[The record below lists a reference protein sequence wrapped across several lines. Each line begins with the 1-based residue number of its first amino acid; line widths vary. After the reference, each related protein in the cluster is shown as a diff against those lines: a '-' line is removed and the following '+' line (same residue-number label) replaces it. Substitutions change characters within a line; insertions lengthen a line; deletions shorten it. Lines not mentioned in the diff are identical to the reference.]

1 MEVYGYDPYISVEAA
16 WKLYESGE
24 AEVFILSAVLA
35 DSRYAIS
42 EKNAWLDEYLSFVD
56 VDHRLYVESSVPKRL
71 RVPGG
76 VRMTD
81 VLVDDYTKNLKEW
94 PVFGDAKFGRAV
106 KLLNGIN
113 GTNGTW
119 TGISVSRFFTPKSI
133 ADVILKV
140 GRPMLDWPPADGK
153 AAL

>member
-1 MEVYGYDPYISVEAA
+1 MD
-16 WKLYESGE
+16 L
-24 AEVFILSAVLA
+24 
-35 DSRYAIS
+35 
-42 EKNAWLDEYLSFVD
+42 
-56 VDHRLYVESSVPKRL
+56 RLYVESSVPKRL

-81 VLVDDYTKNLKEW
+81 VLVDGYTKNLKEW

-119 TGISVSRFFTPKSI
+119 AGISVSRFFTPKSI

-153 AAL
+153 NAL

>member
-1 MEVYGYDPYISVEAA
+1 M
-16 WKLYESGE
+16 
-24 AEVFILSAVLA
+24 
-35 DSRYAIS
+35 
-42 EKNAWLDEYLSFVD
+42 D
-56 VDHRLYVESSVPKRL
+56 VDHRIYVEGSVPKHL

-113 GTNGTW
+113 GNNGTW
-119 TGISVSRFFTPKSI
+119 TGISVSRFFSPDSI
-133 ADVILKV
+133 AKAILNV
-140 GRPMLDWPPADGK
+140 GRCWTGRLRMGRRRFNSFETLYAIFR
-153 AAL
+153 L

>member
-1 MEVYGYDPYISVEAA
+1 
-16 WKLYESGE
+16 
-24 AEVFILSAVLA
+24 
-35 DSRYAIS
+35 
-42 EKNAWLDEYLSFVD
+42 
-56 VDHRLYVESSVPKRL
+56 
-71 RVPGG
+71 
-76 VRMTD
+76 MTD

-133 ADVILKV
+133 ADVILSRAADV
-140 GRPMLDWPPADGK
+140 GLAACGREGGALIASKHFTQFSTCK
-153 AAL
+153 ARKCVV